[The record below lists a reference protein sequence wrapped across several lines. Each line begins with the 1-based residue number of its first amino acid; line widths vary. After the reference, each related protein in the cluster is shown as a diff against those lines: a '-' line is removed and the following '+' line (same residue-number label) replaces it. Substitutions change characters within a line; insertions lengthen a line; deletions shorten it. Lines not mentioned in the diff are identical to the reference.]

1 MALSIFILKYWV
13 LSVKI
18 TSILKSKTEINIEK
32 KANFIMASVMIIEVC
47 KFTAYVAL
55 FQINKNIV
63 NWSDFKTDRWQQ
75 FFLQILYLTPY
86 IILIVLL
93 A

>member
-18 TSILKSKTEINIEK
+18 TSILKRKAEIHIER
-32 KANFIMASVMIIEVC
+32 KANFIMATVMIIEVC

-55 FQINKNIV
+55 FQINKTLF
-63 NWSDFKTDRWQQ
+63 NWSEFKKDYWQQ
-75 FFLQILYLTPY
+75 LFLQILYLTPY

>member
-18 TSILKSKTEINIEK
+18 TSILKSKTEINIER

-75 FFLQILYLTPY
+75 LFLQILYLTPY